1 MMRLESM
8 GVLSQL
14 FSANNCHN
22 SVTGAEKIVN
32 ALVRPQATSLSSVDP
47 PVRALAFAL

>member
-1 MMRLESM
+1 MVRLESM

-14 FSANNCHN
+14 FSTNNCRN

-32 ALVRPQATSLSSVDP
+32 ALVRPQEASLGSMGH
-47 PVRALAFAL
+47 PVCALALAL